1 MVHSANV
8 GGIMHHHHHRTFII
22 HGHRLFITQALLTTA
37 GHQVEVL
44 GSYRRG
50 AASSGDVDCLI
61 THPRHTQRSG
71 DQYSYVPRLVRSLQ
85 RQGFLVDDLVS
96 GPAKY
101 MGVCTTG
108 APGAQTH
115 QS

>member
-1 MVHSANV
+1 M
-8 GGIMHHHHHRTFII
+8 
-22 HGHRLFITQALLTTA
+22 FITQALLTTA

-71 DQYSYVPRLVRSLQ
+71 DQYSYVPRLVRSLR

-108 APGAQTH
+108 APGAHHENDRLQP
-115 QS
+115 

>member
-1 MVHSANV
+1 MEVLK
-8 GGIMHHHHHRTFII
+8 RTVEAAAI
-22 HGHRLFITQALLTTA
+22 ALDPDLV
-37 GHQVEVL
+37 VEVL

-71 DQYSYVPRLVRSLQ
+71 DQYSYVPRLVRSLR

-108 APGAQTH
+108 APGAHPSPRERSPATTTNLIIV
-115 QS
+115 SNSN